1 MAGRLLVQIWFPV
14 VVISLVLLAV
24 TSLTA
29 WGLWQ
34 MQADSAKIL
43 ADNLTTLRAAREFE
57 TSLQE
62 VQSALTDCLASGDR
76 RSLSD
81 LPALRAKSEKG
92 MAEVLA
98 TASTPTARE
107 LAAKMKRAHERCAT
121 GLLHIELE
129 TSPAIVQP
137 KIREVSHD
145 LLAGGLLPEAHNY
158 VLLTEQEIG
167 RSNQDSRVFAK
178 WLAYGLLAVGV
189 LGSALGLVFGF
200 GVARRVSRSLNRL
213 KVPLREAA
221 GTLHAKDD
229 QKLVSDDTG
238 LGGLEK
244 NAKTIG
250 NQIAHVLERLK
261 QHERE
266 IYRVEQLAAVGRLA
280 AGLAHELRN
289 PLMAMKVLV
298 QIAGE
303 TGPEGALHGRDLGIL
318 EDEIGRMEE
327 SLGTFLDFARPPRL
341 EKRRFELRREVDQ
354 AVSLVSGR
362 AAQQGVRITCMLPS
376 QPVVVEADPINIR
389 QLLLNLLLNALD
401 ATPRDGTIW
410 VDMLRFQ
417 SCNGTSINPH
427 QSTTAPT
434 GWITISVSDTGK
446 GLPPDLGERIFDPFT
461 STKDSGYGLGL
472 STCRRIAEAH
482 GGEITASDRI
492 GGGTVFTV
500 HLPVP
505 EESMEAGEG
514 GPESKRVEGVTRRD
528 GVR

>member
-14 VVISLVLLAV
+14 VVISFVLLAV
-24 TSLTA
+24 TGLAA
-29 WGLWQ
+29 WVLWQ
-34 MQADSAKIL
+34 MQADSVKIL
-43 ADNLTTLRAAREFE
+43 ADNLSILRAAREFE

-62 VQSALTDCLASGDR
+62 VQSALTECLASGDR
-76 RSLSD
+76 RSLND
-81 LPALRAKSEKG
+81 LPALRAKADQG
-92 MAEVLA
+92 MAEILA

-107 LAAKMKRAHERCAT
+107 SAAKMKKAYERCAT

-129 TSPAIVQP
+129 TSLPIVQP

-145 LLAGGLLPEAHNY
+145 LLAGELLPEAHAY
-158 VLLTEQEIG
+158 VLLMEQETG
-167 RSNQDSRVFAK
+167 RISKDNQVYAK
-178 WLAYGLLAVGV
+178 WLAYGLLAVGI
-189 LGSALGLVFGF
+189 LTSIAGLVFGF
-200 GVARRVSRSLNRL
+200 RLARRVSRSLNRL

-221 GTLHAKDD
+221 GTLQAKDD

-238 LGGLEK
+238 LGGLER

-250 NQIAHVLERLK
+250 NQITHVLERLK

-303 TGPEGALHGRDLGIL
+303 TGPEAALHGRDLGIL

-341 EKRRFELRREVDQ
+341 EKRRFELRHEVDQ

-362 AAQQGVRITCMLPS
+362 ATQQGVRIACMLPP
-376 QPVVVEADPINIR
+376 QPVVVEADPVNIR

-417 SCNGTSINPH
+417 SCNGATVNPH
-427 QSTTAPT
+427 QSTRGPQ

-500 HLPVP
+500 HLPVH
-505 EESMEAGEG
+505 EEGMEAGED
-514 GPESKRVEGVTRRD
+514 GPESKLVTMPGR
-528 GVR
+528 G